1 MEAFPHLSSVT
12 HGSFAEWVDR
22 EWTRE
27 EEARQTDRTAEQ
39 RIRRRPSERKSRN
52 EIVKCGTSFSTALEK
67 KRKKRG

>member
-27 EEARQTDRTAEQ
+27 EEARQTDRQDGRAENKKEA
-39 RIRRRPSERKSRN
+39 IRKE
-52 EIVKCGTSFSTALEK
+52 VKK
-67 KRKKRG
+67 